1 MANEQFKKA
10 NDLINRVLDVPS
22 MYTLNLPKIT
32 LLGNIQLYI
41 ENHQGISWYQT
52 DLIKVAC
59 LGGLIIIHGQ
69 DLVLRYIEKEEL
81 YIDGHIMSVEYQ
93 LQEAH

>member
-41 ENHQGISWYQT
+41 ENLQGISWYQT

-59 LGGLIIIHGQ
+59 RGG
-69 DLVLRYIEKEEL
+69 
-81 YIDGHIMSVEYQ
+81 
-93 LQEAH
+93 